1 MVNPFG
7 NEFQRNPANKN
18 SGKFITLPEFLDLTK
33 TKAVFGILIN
43 IQVSNIANS
52 LYYFYLKISY

>member
-18 SGKFITLPEFLDLTK
+18 NGKFVTLPEFLDLAK
-33 TKAVFGILIN
+33 TKAVFGILIH
-43 IQVSNIANS
+43 IQVSNVANS
-52 LYYFYLKISY
+52 LYYFYWKISY